1 MADAAMT
8 PTLPAGLGAR
18 SAASAE
24 ARWPVQAPAA
34 ASARDRT
41 AFEAALERQAQA
53 ARSGDTSQADTPT
66 RPAVRPGQA
75 GHDAPPGRPAGQAG
89 TDRPAA
95 EADGRGDPP
104 SAPALAGDPGPGP
117 LARRGLDDEAQA
129 PSPLP
134 PDTPAPLSAALPPP
148 PWPAAVK
155 APDPAPRTLAA
166 EAPPATAARRAL
178 LAELATPPSAGA
190 QRWQV
195 ELSGPA
201 LPVRSMAIERAAS
214 GPLTLLVS
222 TTQPVSDHQADRL
235 RRMLAAR
242 GAQPE
247 LRGAADPHDED
258 LLR

>member
-53 ARSGDTSQADTPT
+53 ARSGDTS
-66 RPAVRPGQA
+66 PGPA
-75 GHDAPPGRPAGQAG
+75 GHGASPGRPAGQAG

-95 EADGRGDPP
+95 ETDGRGDPP
-104 SAPALAGDPGPGP
+104 AAPALAGDPGPGP

-148 PWPAAVK
+148 PWPTAAK
-155 APDPAPRTLAA
+155 GPDPAPRTLAA

-201 LPVRSMAIERAAS
+201 LPVRSVAIERAAS